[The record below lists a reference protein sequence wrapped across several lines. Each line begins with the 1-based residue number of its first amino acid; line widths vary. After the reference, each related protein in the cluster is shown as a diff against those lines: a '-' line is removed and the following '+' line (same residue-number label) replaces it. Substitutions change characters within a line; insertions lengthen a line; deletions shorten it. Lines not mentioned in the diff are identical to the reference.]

1 MKEDSLNVKQIVLH
15 LLLTGGSICAL
26 CVDSFPIQ
34 YCHCLHNLG
43 SVQLLSD
50 LSQQIWIP

>member
-1 MKEDSLNVKQIVLH
+1 MKEGDSNVKQIIMR

-26 CVDSFPIQ
+26 CVDSFQIQ

-43 SVQLLSD
+43 SVQL
-50 LSQQIWIP
+50 

>member
-1 MKEDSLNVKQIVLH
+1 MKEEDSNVKHIYMR

-34 YCHCLHNLG
+34 YCHCLRNSG

-50 LSQQIWIP
+50 LSRPIWIP